1 MTEYYATQQLSK
13 SKNLKKRND
22 DRKCPYYLE
31 VLSYLRQI
39 IQMGNLL
46 FEDLGYS
53 VYFDFE

>member
-1 MTEYYATQQLSK
+1 MQHNSYQNQ
-13 SKNLKKRND
+13 KNLKKRND

-46 FEDLGYS
+46 FEDLGFS